1 MTSVYLPEHAVL
13 SPAQRRCRLLLTLC
27 LPDCLVTLESVCQ
40 LNGVDLPLVRQDIA
54 ELTTEI
60 QRNHHLA
67 IEQDGQGRLSLNGTA
82 LNQRLCLMHGLRR
95 AMRVSPQFVSGWFA
109 DAVKRRLQAQFIDKA
124 LYSEHNLTRLIRH
137 CSQRLAREFSL
148 RDSHFLHIWLQ
159 FSLAW
164 PCQPQFSSLQQ
175 QWLQHKAEYALAQE
189 IIRCWQRRGWPA
201 DDNQAA
207 LLALLFSQLHAPLIE
222 DIACESE
229 RSLLQAVELLIQR
242 FQQIAGIEF
251 HHKAGLSVRLYTHL
265 AQALERTLFA
275 IAINDNLAENVALQ
289 YPRLLR
295 TTREAIVAV
304 EQQYAVTFSQ
314 EEVEL
319 MAIIFGAWL
328 VQEHAPH
335 EKQVLLLTGKNPKL
349 ERQIE
354 QQLRELTLL
363 PLKIKYLDVNDFQ
376 RDSAPPGITLVI
388 SPYAT
393 SLPLYSPP
401 LIHAELPLGEHQQ
414 QSIHTLLES

>member
-189 IIRCWQRRGWPA
+189 IIRCWQKRGWPA

-222 DIACESE
+222 EIACESE
-229 RSLLQAVELLIQR
+229 RSLLQAVELLIQC

-275 IAINDNLAENVALQ
+275 IAIDDNLAENVALQ

-363 PLKIKYLDVNDFQ
+363 PLNIKYLDVNDFQ

-414 QSIHTLLES
+414 QSIRTLLES

>member
-1 MTSVYLPEHAVL
+1 MTSVYLPENAVL
-13 SPAQRRCRLLLTLC
+13 SPAQRRCRLLLMIC
-27 LPDCLVTLESVCQ
+27 LPDCLATLESVCQ
-40 LNGVDLPLVRQDIA
+40 LNGVDLTLARQDIA
-54 ELTTEI
+54 ELATEI

-67 IEQDGQGRLSLNGTA
+67 IEQDAGGRLSVNGTA

-95 AMRVSPQFVSGWFA
+95 ALRLSPRFVSGWFT

-137 CSQRLAREFSL
+137 CSQRLARVFSA
-148 RDSHFLHIWLQ
+148 RDRHFLHIWLQ
-159 FSLAW
+159 YSLAW
-164 PCQPQFSSLQQ
+164 PCRPHFSPQQQ
-175 QWLQHKAEYALAQE
+175 QWLLGKTEYALAQE
-189 IIRCWQRRGWPA
+189 IIRCWQRRGWHA

-222 DIACESE
+222 EIASESE

-242 FQQIAGIEF
+242 FQQTAGIEF
-251 HHKAGLSVRLYTHL
+251 HHQAGLSVRLYTHL
-265 AQALERTLFA
+265 AQVLERTLFA
-275 IAINDNLAENVALQ
+275 IAIDDNLAENVALQ

-295 TTREAIVAV
+295 TTRKAMIAV

-314 EEVEL
+314 EEMEL
-319 MAIIFGAWL
+319 IAIIFGAWL
-328 VQEHAPH
+328 VQEHAPY
-335 EKQVLLLTGKNPKL
+335 EKQVLLLTGKNPEL

-354 QQLRELTLL
+354 QQLRELMLL
-363 PLKIKYLDVNDFQ
+363 PLNIKYQNVNDFQ
-376 RDSAPPGITLVI
+376 RDSAPPGITLI
-388 SPYAT
+388 ITPYAT

-414 QSIHTLLES
+414 QSIRALLEP